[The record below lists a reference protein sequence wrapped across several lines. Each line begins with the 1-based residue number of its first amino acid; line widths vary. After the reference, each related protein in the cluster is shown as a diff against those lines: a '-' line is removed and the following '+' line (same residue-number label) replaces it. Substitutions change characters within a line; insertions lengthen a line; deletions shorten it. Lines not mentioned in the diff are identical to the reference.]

1 MSVSI
6 SLYLIPDYLILLNI
20 VQNNSKN
27 QEERVKKKSSLRVKK
42 QTNSMNIT
50 VLNEIYKICSLQ
62 GLSEDPLIRI

>member
-6 SLYLIPDYLILLNI
+6 SIYLIPDYLILLNI

-50 VLNEIYKICSLQ
+50 VLNEIYEICSLQ